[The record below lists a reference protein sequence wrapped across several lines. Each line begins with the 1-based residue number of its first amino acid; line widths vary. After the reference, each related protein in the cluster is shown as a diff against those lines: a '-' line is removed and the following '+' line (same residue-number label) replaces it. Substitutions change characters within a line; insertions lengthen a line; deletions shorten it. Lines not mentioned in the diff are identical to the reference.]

1 MKNAKSKKIFIKN
14 LKENITTNL
23 DLPDEI
29 ILNVPLITILGRSKI
44 SIENFKNILEY
55 SNEKIR
61 INTSCGI
68 LKIEGSNL
76 LLMELTKTKL
86 LIKGSLLKFEFIL

>member
-14 LKENITTNL
+14 LKENIATNL